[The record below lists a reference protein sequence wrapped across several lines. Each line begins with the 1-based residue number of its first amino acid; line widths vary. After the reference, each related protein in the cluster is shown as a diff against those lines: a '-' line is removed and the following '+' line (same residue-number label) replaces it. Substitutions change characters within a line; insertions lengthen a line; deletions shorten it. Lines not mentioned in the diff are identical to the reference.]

1 MKKKPLTSY
10 ACLRLFRLI
19 GVYNE
24 TDMYMHTLLL
34 YVPLYVCCYSDAVKY
49 VQLSSGYRIA
59 SALKGYSRY
68 ALLDRL
74 ANRINRR
81 QHELRKQ
88 SL

>member
-1 MKKKPLTSY
+1 MKKKLLTSY
-10 ACLRLFRLI
+10 ACLRLFRLV
-19 GVYNE
+19 GVYNDE
-24 TDMYMHTLLL
+24 CLYFQSLLL
-34 YVPLYVCCYSDAVKY
+34 HAPLYVCYYSDTVKY

-59 SALKGYSRY
+59 STLKGYSRY

-81 QHELRKQ
+81 QHELHKQ